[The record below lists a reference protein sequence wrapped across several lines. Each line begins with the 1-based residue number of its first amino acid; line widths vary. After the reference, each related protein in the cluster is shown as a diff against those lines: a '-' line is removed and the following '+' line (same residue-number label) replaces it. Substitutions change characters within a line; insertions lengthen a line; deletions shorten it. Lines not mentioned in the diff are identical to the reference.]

1 MSYAIGQSLGYGQHR
16 SVWKAAL
23 HMWQAVP
30 VVGGVVACASVS
42 VADSPR
48 RMFWQRAATH
58 LRQTMCTA
66 LNRRPLQLVAVGSCR
81 LGLLCNATHQVHMSW
96 SSAMMLGTLWLE
108 DTYSTTGNH
117 PCVCPDMHGV
127 A

>member
-48 RMFWQRAATH
+48 RMFWQRAA
-58 LRQTMCTA
+58 CTA
-66 LNRRPLQLVAVGSCR
+66 LNRRLLQLVAVGSCR